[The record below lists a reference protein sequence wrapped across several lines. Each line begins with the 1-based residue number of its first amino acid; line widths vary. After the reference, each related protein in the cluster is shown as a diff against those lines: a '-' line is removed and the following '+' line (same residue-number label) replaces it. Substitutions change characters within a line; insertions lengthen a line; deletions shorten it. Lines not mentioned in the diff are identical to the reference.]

1 METKKTPKVR
11 YGIEPTES
19 GYTGRRA
26 YNVVD
31 KNDGF
36 VFDTFDTRKEAEAW
50 IKEAKS
56 PSRAEASPL

>member
-36 VFDTFDTRKEAEAW
+36 VFDTRKEAEAW
-50 IKEAKS
+50 IKKAKS
-56 PSRAEASPL
+56 PSRVEASPL